1 MGYFF
6 RCNECNYKETFN
18 DQFNIPQK
26 ALEGKLNDYESVI
39 CSGCVSKKTRLK
51 GNYIIIE
58 KGTRNANV

>member
-6 RCNECNYKETFN
+6 KCNDCNYVETFN

-26 ALEGKLNDYESVI
+26 ALEGSLNDYESVI
-39 CSGCVSKKTRLK
+39 CSGCVTKKTRLK

-58 KGTRNANV
+58 RNK

>member
-6 RCNECNYKETFN
+6 KCNDCNYVETFN
-18 DQFNIPQK
+18 DQFNIPKK

-39 CSGCVSKKTRLK
+39 CSSCVTSKTRLK

-58 KGTRNANV
+58 RNK